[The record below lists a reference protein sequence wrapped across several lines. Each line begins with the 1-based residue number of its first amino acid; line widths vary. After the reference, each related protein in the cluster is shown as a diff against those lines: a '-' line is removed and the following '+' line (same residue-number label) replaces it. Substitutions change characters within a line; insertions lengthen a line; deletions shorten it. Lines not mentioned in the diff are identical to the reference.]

1 MKSNLLA
8 LVIVGIIVVVLLS
21 SVQREYFT
29 QSGMQIYGPQFTS
42 IATPSPKAPTSPD
55 GTVKLTYPVL
65 YGPDTS
71 QVATPEPEAPAPDVP
86 KKKTDLPRS
95 AALPPPSN
103 MGSDEKSKFLP
114 YSRVPGDQDPYN
126 MNADFTTSTYSSKV
140 EPVPFLTDFSA
151 FMK

>member
-29 QSGMQIYGPQFTS
+29 QSGVQIYGPQFTS
-42 IATPSPKAPTSPD
+42 IATPPSKAATSTD
-55 GTVKLTYPVL
+55 GSAKLTYPVL
-65 YGPDTS
+65 YGPDAS
-71 QVATPEPEAPAPDVP
+71 PGAMPQPEATAPE
-86 KKKTDLPRS
+86 KKPDLPRS
-95 AALPPPSN
+95 AALPSPSN

-126 MNADFTTSTYSSKV
+126 TNTNFTPSTYSSKP